1 MHTGS
6 HTTITW
12 YASNDG
18 GTSWEPMTLDGTR
31 PISQE
36 WTEYT
41 YKRTFSNPAGNKVRY
56 MAVFWAGWANIYAR
70 IHSLGATLS

>member
-1 MHTGS
+1 
-6 HTTITW
+6 
-12 YASNDG
+12 
-18 GTSWEPMTLDGTR
+18 MTLDGTR

-70 IHSLGATLS
+70 IHRLGATLA